1 MCALEYDFSL
11 LEKGDETIL
20 ADRGLN
26 LSKGQQARVNL
37 ARAVYKD
44 SDIYLIDDALT
55 ALDIRV
61 QEIIFRECIRG
72 FLKDKLVVL
81 VTHNTKHINEA
92 DKVIILEN
100 GRVKFQGKDTDL
112 SMDLLEAIEEETM
125 NEKDVDEVEDNDEK
139 VDEKS
144 KLLKAGSQPKRQ
156 KVYQEVKKKGSV
168 NYEVYMK
175 YFQFGGGFILLGI
188 VVLMYFG
195 AQFTESYSSKLLTN
209 W

>member
-1 MCALEYDFSL
+1 MGYDFSL
-11 LEKGDETIL
+11 LEKGDETIV

-55 ALDIRV
+55 ALDTRV
-61 QEIIFRECIRG
+61 QETIFKECIRG

-81 VTHNTKHINEA
+81 VTHNTKHISDAEQ
-92 DKVIILEN
+92 VIILEN
-100 GRVKFQGKDTDL
+100 GAVKFQGKETDL
-112 SMDLLEAIEEETM
+112 SEDLLEAIEEETM
-125 NEKDVDEVEDNDEK
+125 SEKDVDEVEDNDEK
-139 VDEKS
+139 IDEKS
-144 KLLKAGSQPKRQ
+144 KLLKGEGEPKRR
-156 KVYQEVKKKGSV
+156 KVYQEVKKKGGV
-168 NYEVYMK
+168 NYEVYVK
-175 YFQFGGGFILLGI
+175 YFKFGGGFILLGI